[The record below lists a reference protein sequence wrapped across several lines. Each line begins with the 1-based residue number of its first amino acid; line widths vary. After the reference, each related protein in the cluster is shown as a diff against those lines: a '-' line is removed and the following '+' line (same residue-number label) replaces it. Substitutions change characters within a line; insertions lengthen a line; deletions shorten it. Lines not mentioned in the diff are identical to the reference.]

1 MQVPLKISFHNMAAS
16 EGIEARIRE
25 RVARLERLSDEIVSC
40 RVTIEAPHKQ
50 PHRSTVGITIDI
62 GVPGKEIVVKR
73 EQRHHESRDDAYQVI
88 GVAFD
93 VAERQIENHRELAR
107 REIKTHDGAV
117 YARIVRLYP
126 EQSYG
131 FIETPG
137 RQNVYFH
144 RVVVESDAFDQ
155 LEIGSEVH
163 YTWPTT
169 RARWARRRAGFV
181 WYAAAISCASAE
193 RSDQGAQTGDAG
205 RATGR

>member
-1 MQVPLKISFHNMAAS
+1 MQVPLKISFHNMAGS
-16 EGIEARIRE
+16 ESIEARVRE
-25 RVARLERLSDEIVSC
+25 RVARLERLSDAIVSC

-50 PHRSTVGITIDI
+50 PHRSTVGITIGI

-93 VAERQIENHRELAR
+93 VAERQLEHHHELAR
-107 REIKTHDGAV
+107 REVKSHDNAV

-144 RVVVESDAFDQ
+144 RVVVEDDAFDQ
-155 LEIGSEVH
+155 LEVGSEVH
-163 YTWPTT
+163 YTLADDEGPMGPQAS
-169 RARWARRRAGFV
+169 RVRRVR
-181 WYAAAISCASAE
+181 
-193 RSDQGAQTGDAG
+193 G
-205 RATGR
+205 RHQLR

>member
-1 MQVPLKISFHNMAAS
+1 MQVPLKISFHNMTAS
-16 EGIEARIRE
+16 DSIEARVRE

-40 RVTIEAPHKQ
+40 RVTIEGPHKQ

-93 VAERQIENHRELAR
+93 AAERQLEEHSRVAR
-107 REIKTHDGAV
+107 REVKNHDGPV
-117 YARIVRLYP
+117 YARIARLYP

-137 RQNVYFH
+137 RLAVYFH
-144 RVVVESDAFDQ
+144 RVVVEDSAFDQ
-155 LEIGSEVH
+155 LDVGSEIL
-163 YTWPTT
+163 YTLADDEGPM
-169 RARWARRRAGFV
+169 GPQ
-181 WYAAAISCASAE
+181 AS
-193 RSDQGAQTGDAG
+193 RVRLVRG
-205 RATGR
+205 RHSIR